1 MEPVVSRL
9 TLESFESLPPH
20 ARRCVFWEV
29 DPGMAGPLDQPESA
43 GHTEVVGRGEIVGRG
58 VARAPFESEF
68 DKEAWISSVLLEW
81 GACGQLATDPA
92 TGVIVGTAF
101 YAPPGRV
108 PRSRLFPTSPVSAD
122 AILLTSIQ
130 VEPGYEE
137 VATPLLDAVLVDLMR
152 RGVRAVEA
160 FGLVRGG
167 GPDGAGSGTARRNPT
182 PDATPGM
189 RDISEWSDEEIVSV
203 AREILD
209 NPQPDLCTRCLL
221 DAAFLKSSGF
231 DVVASHARF
240 PRLRLE
246 LDEGLGWKSEVEGAL
261 EKLVVMAAIDMTGRE
276 RTFAP
281 VGRRL

>member
-29 DPGMAGPLDQPESA
+29 DPSMAGPLDQPESA

-167 GPDGAGSGTARRNPT
+167 GPDGTRSGTARRNPT

-221 DAAFLKSSGF
+221 DAAFLKASGF

>member
-29 DPGMAGPLDQPESA
+29 DPSMAGPLDQPESA

-221 DAAFLKSSGF
+221 DAAFLKASGF

>member
-1 MEPVVSRL
+1 
-9 TLESFESLPPH
+9 
-20 ARRCVFWEV
+20 
-29 DPGMAGPLDQPESA
+29 MAGPLDRPESA
-43 GHTEVVGRGEIVGRG
+43 EATEVVSRG

-122 AILLTSIQ
+122 ALLLTSIQ

-167 GPDGAGSGTARRNPT
+167 GPDGGGSGTARRNPT

-221 DAAFLKSSGF
+221 DAAFLKASGF
-231 DVVASHARF
+231 DVIASHSRF

-261 EKLVVMAAIDMTGRE
+261 EKLVVMASIDMMGRE
-276 RTFAP
+276 RTLAP

>member
-1 MEPVVSRL
+1 MGSEMCIRD
-9 TLESFESLPPH
+9 
-20 ARRCVFWEV
+20 R
-29 DPGMAGPLDQPESA
+29 AGPLDQPESA

-167 GPDGAGSGTARRNPT
+167 GPDGAGSGTARRLSL
-182 PDATPGM
+182 
-189 RDISEWSDEEIVSV
+189 IHI
-203 AREILD
+203 
-209 NPQPDLCTRCLL
+209 
-221 DAAFLKSSGF
+221 
-231 DVVASHARF
+231 
-240 PRLRLE
+240 
-246 LDEGLGWKSEVEGAL
+246 
-261 EKLVVMAAIDMTGRE
+261 
-276 RTFAP
+276 
-281 VGRRL
+281 

>member
-29 DPGMAGPLDQPESA
+29 EPSMAGPLDRPESVGPA
-43 GHTEVVGRGEIVGRG
+43 GAEGRGEIMGRS

-81 GACGQLATDPA
+81 GACGQLATDPT

-160 FGLVRGG
+160 FGLVRG
-167 GPDGAGSGTARRNPT
+167 DTARRNPT

-221 DAAFLKSSGF
+221 DAAFLKASGF

>member
-1 MEPVVSRL
+1 MEPMVSRL
-9 TLESFESLPPH
+9 DLESFESLPPH

-29 DPGMAGPLDQPESA
+29 DPSSTGEVYSPDRGPY
-43 GHTEVVGRGEIVGRG
+43 
-58 VARAPFESEF
+58 ESEF

-81 GACGQLATDPA
+81 GACGQLATDPS
-92 TGVIVGTAF
+92 TGVIVGSAF

-108 PRSRLFPTSPVSAD
+108 PRALLFPTSPVSAD
-122 AILLTSIQ
+122 AILLTSIH

-167 GPDGAGSGTARRNPT
+167 GPDRGEFGSPDLSSADTSSASDIPGGSALIGTGGQS
-182 PDATPGM
+182 PGM
-189 RDISEWSDEEIVSV
+189 RDISEWSDDEIVDV
-203 AREILD
+203 AREILN

-221 DAAFLKSSGF
+221 DAAFLKASGF
-231 DVVASHARF
+231 DVIASHARF

-246 LDEGLGWKSEVEGAL
+246 LDQGLGWKSEVEGAL
-261 EKLVVMAAIDMTGRE
+261 EKLVVMAAIDLAGSE

-281 VGRRL
+281 VCRRS

>member
-29 DPGMAGPLDQPESA
+29 EPSMAGPLDRPESVGPA
-43 GHTEVVGRGEIVGRG
+43 GAEGRGEIMGRS

-160 FGLVRGG
+160 FGLVRG
-167 GPDGAGSGTARRNPT
+167 DTARRNPT

-221 DAAFLKSSGF
+221 DAAFLKASGF

>member
-1 MEPVVSRL
+1 MEPVISRL
-9 TLESFESLPPH
+9 NLESFESLPPH

-29 DPGMAGPLDQPESA
+29 DPGTVGGDDLD
-43 GHTEVVGRGEIVGRG
+43 TVC
-58 VARAPFESEF
+58 VADTSTFESEF

-81 GACGQLATDPA
+81 GACGQFATDPS
-92 TGVIVGTAF
+92 TGVVVGTAF
-101 YAPPGRV
+101 YAPPGRI

-122 AILLTSIQ
+122 AVLLSSIH

-137 VATPLLDAVLVDLMR
+137 VASPLLDAVVTDLIR

-160 FGLVRGG
+160 FGLVRAGG
-167 GPDGAGSGTARRNPT
+167 SADDRDSDPT
-182 PDATPGM
+182 GV
-189 RDISEWSDEEIVSV
+189 RDISEWSDEEIVNV

-209 NPQPDLCTRCLL
+209 NPQPDLCTRCLI
-221 DAAFLKSSGF
+221 DAAFLKASGF

-240 PRLRLE
+240 PRFRLE

-261 EKLVVMAAIDMTGRE
+261 EKLVVMAAIDLAGKT

-281 VGRRL
+281 IGRRAT

>member
-29 DPGMAGPLDQPESA
+29 DPSMAGPLDQPESA

-167 GPDGAGSGTARRNPT
+167 GPGGTGSGTARRNPT

-221 DAAFLKSSGF
+221 DAAFLKASGF

>member
-9 TLESFESLPPH
+9 SLESFDSLPPH

-29 DPGMAGPLDQPESA
+29 DPGTRDPLTRFSTDHGA
-43 GHTEVVGRGEIVGRG
+43 
-58 VARAPFESEF
+58 FESEF
-68 DKEAWISSVLLEW
+68 DKEAWISAALLEW

-92 TGVIVGTAF
+92 TGVIVGAAF

-108 PRSRLFPTSPVSAD
+108 PRSQLFPTSPVSAD
-122 AILLTSIQ
+122 AVLLSAIH

-137 VATPLLDAVLVDLMR
+137 VATPLLDAVVVDLMR

-167 GPDGAGSGTARRNPT
+167 GGSQAVGAEGDERAETRPGPDS
-182 PDATPGM
+182 DAAPGM

-209 NPQPDLCTRCLL
+209 SPQTDLCLRCLL
-221 DAAFLKSSGF
+221 DAGFLKDSGF

-261 EKLVVMAAIDMTGRE
+261 EKLIVMAAIDVTGKE

-281 VGRRL
+281 VGRRN

>member
-29 DPGMAGPLDQPESA
+29 DPSMAGPLDQPESA

-221 DAAFLKSSGF
+221 DAAFLKASGF

-281 VGRRL
+281 VGSRL